1 MPATDLAEIEQRLR
15 RFIVDHV
22 VEEPF
27 EGDDPL
33 VEGAVDSLGVEQL
46 AEFVDEAFGV
56 VLDDDEMVYENFESL
71 PTLAALIESKR

>member
-1 MPATDLAEIEQRLR
+1 MTEQGEIEQRLR
-15 RFIVDHV
+15 RFVVDHV

-46 AEFVDEAFGV
+46 AEYIQEAFGV
-56 VLDDDEMVYENFESL
+56 ELEDEEIVYENFESL
-71 PTLAALIESKR
+71 PTLAALVASKR

>member
-1 MPATDLAEIEQRLR
+1 MPATDLAEIEQKLR

-46 AEFVDEAFGV
+46 AEFVDETFGV
-56 VLDDDEMVYENFESL
+56 VLEDEEIVYENFESL
-71 PTLAALIESKR
+71 PTLAALIDSKR